1 MDPFGQFGDAELW
14 AALEASSLAAVVG
27 SQEGE
32 LESVVVEGGSNWS
45 TGERQLLCMARCML
59 RGASTRVLVL
69 DEATSS
75 IDPITEVAIQAAV
88 NALCSTTNCTL
99 LAIAHRLDTVIDM
112 DQILVMADGEV
123 AEYGTPQE
131 LLRVPGGAFAALAAR
146 AGVGFPQTRIVSM
159 QSS

>member
-1 MDPFGQFGDAELW
+1 MADAAKGW
-14 AALEASSLAAVVG
+14 RFSSHALLVLSFSACVGLAADVTVT
-27 SQEGE
+27 
-32 LESVVVEGGSNWS
+32 S
-45 TGERQLLCMARCML
+45 T
-59 RGASTRVLVL
+59 
-69 DEATSS
+69 
-75 IDPITEVAIQAAV
+75 IQAAV

-123 AEYGTPQE
+123 AEYGAPQE